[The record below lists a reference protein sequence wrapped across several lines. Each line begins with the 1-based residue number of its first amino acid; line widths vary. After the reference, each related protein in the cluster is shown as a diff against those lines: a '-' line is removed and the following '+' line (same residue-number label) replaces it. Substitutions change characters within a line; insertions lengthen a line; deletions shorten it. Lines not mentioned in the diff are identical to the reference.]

1 MDSVTCTADAHLTS
15 QHGTLELGFGDS
27 APFPQTV
34 SGSRMKEG
42 HRVGF

>member
-15 QHGTLELGFGDS
+15 RHGTLELAFGDS
-27 APFPQTV
+27 APFSQTV
-34 SGSRMKEG
+34 SGSRMRES